1 MIAEILVKS
10 SKSMM
15 RSMFCFDR
23 ALVCLSVDHPRDQNE
38 LSSIP
43 KTFGNGS
50 APGMSHA
57 SLTLSRHKT

>member
-23 ALVCLSVDHPRDQNE
+23 AVVCFSIDHPRDQNE
-38 LSSIP
+38 HVIR
-43 KTFGNGS
+43 
-50 APGMSHA
+50 
-57 SLTLSRHKT
+57 SRIHFVTVVRLE